1 MQRLAQKSAVCYKVK
16 YIVIYV
22 PVTSLIDLLLG
33 KLIPLYTCMLSHFS
47 CTRLCDT
54 MDSSVHGIHQAR
66 ILELVACPLP
76 EDLSNQG
83 WKLHLISCLLH
94 WQAGSLPPG
103 SPTYMHIYGYI
114 GVLTLDLLQQAK
126 IQIPIN
132 KRTVKDGIYACS
144 QLLCICINAA
154 QINFNIIMLSERL
167 LI

>member
-1 MQRLAQKSAVCYKVK
+1 MQQLAQKSAVCYKVK

-103 SPTYMHIYGYI
+103 KPHIS
-114 GVLTLDLLQQAK
+114 AH
-126 IQIPIN
+126 IQLYRSVNTRLITTSQNSIPIN
-132 KRTVKDGIYACS
+132 KRMVKDGIYACS

-154 QINFNIIMLSERL
+154 QIISISLC
-167 LI
+167 

>member
-1 MQRLAQKSAVCYKVK
+1 MQQLAQKSAVCYKVK

-47 CTRLCDT
+47 CTRLFAT
-54 MDSSVHGIHQAR
+54 
-66 ILELVACPLP
+66 LWTPLSMEFTRQEYWSGLHALFQRVFP
-76 EDLSNQG
+76 TQG

-103 SPTYMHIYGYI
+103 KPHIS
-114 GVLTLDLLQQAK
+114 AH
-126 IQIPIN
+126 IQLYRSVNTRLITTSQNSIPIN
-132 KRTVKDGIYACS
+132 KRMVKDGIYACS

-154 QINFNIIMLSERL
+154 QIISISLC
-167 LI
+167 